1 MDKRELNPHDSEVDF
16 TPRRRRQ
23 PTNLLKVMNYNIWD
37 KVEYWEERVQ
47 QVIRIIKDNAPDV
60 CCLHEVSEPCYT
72 YIRDALK
79 SFYLVFQAFIDEGD
93 KVGSVLLCKL
103 DTVSLPEGSQP
114 YYYDFPKTSSSYERG
129 NGRVIGVE
137 LVLKSNGDRVN
148 MLCTKLDDHP
158 DNDHVR
164 NEQFKVVQQV
174 LKGLRNCILAG
185 DFNIFHHDEDI
196 VRELTSSKL
205 MDAWVKLG
213 CPNRVKYTFDGKRNT
228 ITADR
233 SQLRAS
239 RVYYTGNHFQP
250 KAFSLV
256 GTSHI
261 SDSLP
266 IAPSCHY
273 GVIGTFQ
280 CR

>member
-1 MDKRELNPHDSEVDF
+1 MDKRELNPRDSEVDF
-16 TPRRRRQ
+16 TPRRKRQ
-23 PTNLLKVMNYNIWD
+23 PDNLLKVMNYNIWD

-47 QVIRIIKDNAPDV
+47 QIVRIIKDNSPDV
-60 CCLHEVSEPCYT
+60 CCLHEVSQPCYT

-114 YYYDFPKTSSSYERG
+114 YYYDFPRS

-137 LVLKSNGDRVN
+137 LVIQSNGDRVN

-158 DNDHVR
+158 DNDHIR

-185 DFNIFHHDEDI
+185 DFNIFHDDEDI
-196 VRELTSSKL
+196 IRELTSSKL
-205 MDAWVKLG
+205 TDAWVKLG

-228 ITADR
+228 ITKDR

-239 RVYYTGNHFQP
+239 RVYYTGHFQP

-261 SDSLP
+261 SASLR
-266 IAPSCHY
+266 ITPSCHY
-273 GVIGTFQ
+273 GVISTFR